1 MPKTFLKWLIDAS
14 GPFGACV
21 FIESFI
27 MVALI
32 IAFPRLVSI
41 EKKTDMTEQL
51 ELKLDV
57 PSSDIPAPTYEPDN
71 K

>member
-1 MPKTFLKWLIDAS
+1 M
-14 GPFGACV
+14 V
-21 FIESFI
+21 

-41 EKKTDMTEQL
+41 EKKIDMKEQL

-57 PSSDIPAPTYEPDN
+57 PTIEDMQPPQYDSEPEQ
-71 K
+71 KPKPK